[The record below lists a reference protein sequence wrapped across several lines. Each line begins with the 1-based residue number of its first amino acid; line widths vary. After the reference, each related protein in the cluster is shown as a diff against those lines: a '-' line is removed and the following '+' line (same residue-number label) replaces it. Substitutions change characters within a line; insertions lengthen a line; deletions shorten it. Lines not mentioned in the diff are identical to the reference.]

1 MTAEELINYLS
12 DCDVTPKVLEYEEL
26 GDYLYNV
33 SDEGPTEEQESL
45 RAIIRDW
52 RNTTWEER
60 QEARHKL
67 EGTYPCGP
75 AILVHNLGGG
85 EGGGESV
92 ERVWHFP
99 KHDIYLKATA
109 YYYSYDGISGWSDL
123 YEVKPRQVMTT
134 VYE

>member
-12 DCDVTPKVLEYEEL
+12 DCDITPEVLENGEL
-26 GDYLYNV
+26 EGYLDNV
-33 SDEGPTEEQESL
+33 SGEAPTEEQESL

-52 RNTTWEER
+52 RNTTWNER
-60 QEARHKL
+60 QEARHEL

-75 AILVHNLGGG
+75 AILVHDVGGG
-85 EGGGESV
+85 EGGGEHV

-99 KHDIYLKATA
+99 KHDIYLEATA
-109 YYYSYDGISGWSDL
+109 SYYSFDGISGWGEF